1 MLAALLSFQIE
12 LNCHRMTLKF
22 PDIQLDRRLLEK
34 ILKLSELLGPIL
46 YRIGDKRVRTTR
58 NDGSNSD
65 IAWRVLYHLPEYKRE
80 GKDRAHKQFHRY
92 FSHMSVGENSKMTRQ
107 DKSARDCF
115 E

>member
-1 MLAALLSFQIE
+1 MLATLLSFQIE
-12 LNCHRMTLKF
+12 LNCHRMTLEF

-80 GKDRAHKQFHRY
+80 GKDRAHKQFTDIFPYVCWR
-92 FSHMSVGENSKMTRQ
+92 ELKMTRQ